1 MIPDMALRVIDRLE
15 PRHIDDLMVLYAHA
29 SWSGHRSRDEVV
41 RMLAGTTFVFGL
53 VDDAG
58 RMVGFSRV
66 LTDGVYRGT
75 LFDVIVHPD
84 LRGGGLV
91 KLLLDAVLR
100 HPVVGSLE
108 KLELQ
113 CYDDKVKLY
122 EKWGFTLDTLGLR
135 TMNRR
140 VKVSTES

>member
-1 MIPDMALRVIDRLE
+1 MVFRVIDRLE
-15 PRHIDDLMVLYAHA
+15 PRHLDDLMVLYAHA
-29 SWSGHRSRDEVV
+29 SWSAHRTRDDTV

-53 VDDAG
+53 VDGAG
-58 RMVGFSRV
+58 RMIGFSRV

-84 LRGGGLV
+84 LRGQGLV
-91 KLLLDAVLR
+91 KLLLEAVLS

-113 CYDDKVKLY
+113 CYEDKVKLY
-122 EKWGFTLDTLGLR
+122 EAWGFTRDTKGLF

-140 VKVSTES
+140 R

>member
-1 MIPDMALRVIDRLE
+1 MSYRLIDRLE

-29 SWSGHRSRDEVV
+29 SWSGHRTKPDVQ

-53 VDDAG
+53 VDPAN
-58 RMVGFSRV
+58 RLIGFSRV

-84 LRGGGLV
+84 LRGQGLV
-91 KLLLDAVLR
+91 KLLLDAVLS

-113 CYDDKVKLY
+113 CYEDKVPLY
-122 EKWGFTLDTLGLR
+122 QRWGFTRDTKGLY

-140 VKVSTES
+140 R